1 MQHGLPNSRQQAP
14 LAKGAPRLGQKI
26 DGEHLKDEQLTSAGI
41 QRQKVFA
48 ISFGAQGITVMIGV
62 AAGVLKRVPPAE
74 QAKDIEEYF
83 IEDFVSDINRARVL
97 RVRSVMQDLTADKFA
112 GDVDANDNLESLIT
126 ASGGDTALRY
136 RVLENGKPVGELDM
150 RELVKALV
158 PRISSSE
165 AGTRYH

>member
-1 MQHGLPNSRQQAP
+1 
-14 LAKGAPRLGQKI
+14 
-26 DGEHLKDEQLTSAGI
+26 
-41 QRQKVFA
+41 
-48 ISFGAQGITVMIGV
+48 MIGV

-136 RVLENGKPVGELDM
+136 RVIENGKPVGELDM